1 MGKGYDE
8 RGSKTGSWIF
18 IMSDVLVN
26 RVANSGLIQI
36 NLDDFLPTED
46 VVEFDLAGNLYN
58 GLVLKEKEFREFLKN
73 NDFSNFKNKI
83 VAVYCSVDAI
93 IPSWAY
99 MLLSST
105 LLEYASEVHYG
116 RKNAVTENVLLRDFK
131 NSSLKNYTGQKVLL
145 KGCGQF
151 ELSPSVYVQI
161 TALLK
166 PLVKSLMFGEA
177 CSSVPVFKKN
187 S

>member
-1 MGKGYDE
+1 
-8 RGSKTGSWIF
+8 
-18 IMSDVLVN
+18 MSDTIVN

-36 NLDDFLPTED
+36 NLDDFFPSEEI
-46 VVEFDLAGNLYN
+46 VEYDLAKNLVD
-58 GLVLKEKEFREFLKN
+58 GLILKEKDFREFLKN
-73 NDFSNFKNKI
+73 HDWSVFNNKV

-105 LLEYASEVHYG
+105 LLEFALEVHFG
-116 RKNAVTENVLLRDFK
+116 TKNTVTENLLLRDFK
-131 NSSLKNYTGQKVLL
+131 KSPLNIYVGQKVLL
-145 KGCGQF
+145 KGCGKF
-151 ELSPSVYVQI
+151 ELSPAVYVHI

-166 PLVKSLMFGEA
+166 PMVKSLMFGEA
-177 CSSVPVFKKN
+177 CSSVPVFKNN

>member
-1 MGKGYDE
+1 MNGE
-8 RGSKTGSWIF
+8 I
-18 IMSDVLVN
+18 IN
-26 RVANSGLIQI
+26 RVANSGLVQI
-36 NLDDFLPTED
+36 NLDDFFPA
-46 VVEFDLAGNLYN
+46 VEIVEYDLADNLTE
-58 GLVLKEKEFREFLKN
+58 GLILKEKDFREFLKN
-73 NDFSNFKNKI
+73 HDWSNFKNKI

-105 LLEYASEVHYG
+105 LLEFASEVHFG
-116 RKNAVTENVLLRDFK
+116 RKNTVTEGLLLSDFK
-131 NSSLKNYTGQKVLL
+131 NSSLNIYAGQKVLL
-145 KGCGQF
+145 KGCGKF
-151 ELSPSVYVQI
+151 ELSPAVYVHI

-166 PLVKSLMFGEA
+166 PIVKSLMFGEA